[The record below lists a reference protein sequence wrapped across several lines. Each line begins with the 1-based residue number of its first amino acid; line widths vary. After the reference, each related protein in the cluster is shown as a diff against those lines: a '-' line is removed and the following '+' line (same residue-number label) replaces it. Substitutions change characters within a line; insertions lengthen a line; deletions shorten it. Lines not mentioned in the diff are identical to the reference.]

1 MKSMRLFARLFV
13 WFVFRHI
20 QKHKGRAIAVLLG
33 IALGA
38 AVFTSV
44 RVSVRASLEAFT
56 QSMDLIA
63 GRSDWSVTAPGARV
77 PEKLIT
83 PLFKHPSIRAV
94 APVLTAYVTSATE
107 DSEPFLMIGI
117 DPILDRSFRAWQ
129 PGASPADNDALWL
142 GLIKTPYGMIVGQQ
156 LNRERGWTVGNQIT
170 LAHLGRQADFR
181 NLGYLAAEGLA
192 LIEGGRMAIVDIA
205 TFQEF
210 TGLWGQ
216 VDRIDL
222 QLHHPNNQQ
231 AIQAV
236 RALLPEGL
244 ELVPPSERREG
255 GQGLIRAYQTNLSIL
270 SFASLFVGM
279 FLVYSL
285 VAFNA
290 ASRRHELAVLR
301 SLGVTARMLFL
312 LFLAEGFLLGL
323 VGWLLALPIS
333 SICVPYLLQS
343 VSHTISTL
351 FVPVRLAQFTI
362 DGWEIMVSWG
372 TTVLIAVLAAYQPAK
387 ETMQVA
393 PKEAMAMAHAGAR
406 PPRTLARLA
415 RNGALLLVLVW
426 PLSQIPGFYGLP
438 LPGYLAAILLFIG
451 FALITPWGLR
461 QAGNFLP
468 DLLRR
473 VAGEAAYL
481 AGRYVRDSGPRTAI
495 SIGALITAVALFTA
509 LVVMV
514 HSFRKTV
521 EFWVSQSVSGDVFMQ
536 TQLAARNQYKS
547 VLPATALTV
556 IQDLQAT
563 VDSVPYR
570 RIMMKYNGAPYHF
583 EALDVAMFLKYGNF
597 FWLRGQPTEA
607 LTQLAQGK
615 GVVVSEVFANKNGIG
630 VGDTFHARI
639 GKANIAA
646 LVLGIVRDY
655 RTQGGVVFYDLQAYQ
670 KASTDQGLT
679 GLRLFIKDRQS
690 DETVAAERLVQ
701 DLRKRCGAAVEIMR
715 GDHLRGAIL
724 TIFDE
729 TFAVTTVLLLIALL
743 IAALGITTTLT
754 VLVLERSRELNTLLA
769 IGASAAQV
777 RTMIFWEAI
786 LMVMAGGGAGLVC
799 GFGLA
804 YLLVFVINL
813 QSFGWTFIF
822 RIDWPTLVP
831 ALPLIAATAVMAS
844 LPAVQMAF
852 RKPPASVLR
861 E

>member
-1 MKSMRLFARLFV
+1 MKSIRLFARLFA
-13 WFVFRHI
+13 WFVFRHL

-38 AVFTSV
+38 AVFASV
-44 RVSVRASLEAFT
+44 RLSVQASLEAFT

-63 GRSDWSVTAPGARV
+63 GRSDWSVIAPGARV
-77 PEKLIT
+77 PDKLIT
-83 PLFKHPSIRAV
+83 PLLKHPAIRAV
-94 APVLTAYVTSATE
+94 APVLTTYVNSTTE

-117 DPILDRSFRAWQ
+117 DPLLDRSFRAWQ
-129 PGASPADNDALWL
+129 PGTPPAENEALWL
-142 GLIKTPYGMIVGQQ
+142 GMIKTPYGIIIGQP
-156 LNRERGWTVGNQIT
+156 LSSERGWTVGDQIT
-170 LAHLGRQADFR
+170 LAHLGRQARFR
-181 NLGYLAAEGLA
+181 SLGNLAAEGLA
-192 LIEGGRMAIVDIA
+192 LIEGGRVAIVDIA

-216 VDRIDL
+216 VDRLDL
-222 QLHHPNNQQ
+222 QLHHPEDQQ
-231 AIQAV
+231 AIQEV
-236 RALLPEGL
+236 RLSLPESL
-244 ELVPPSERREG
+244 ELVPPSETREG

-301 SLGVTARMLFL
+301 SIGSSARMLFA

-323 VGWLLALPIS
+323 VGWLLAIPIS
-333 SICVPYLLQS
+333 FVCVPYLLQS
-343 VSHTISTL
+343 VNHTISTL

-362 DGWEIMVSWG
+362 DGWEIMVSLG
-372 TTVLIAVLAAYQPAK
+372 TTILIAVLAAYQPAR

-393 PKEAMAMAHAGAR
+393 PKEAMAMAHTGAG

-415 RNGALLLVLVW
+415 RNGLILLLLVW
-426 PLSQIPGFYGLP
+426 PLSQIPGFHGLP
-438 LPGYLAAILLFIG
+438 LPGYLAAILLFVG

-468 DLLRR
+468 DVLRR

-521 EFWVSQSVSGDVFMQ
+521 ELWVSQSVRGDVFIQ
-536 TQLAARNQYKS
+536 AQLAARNQYKS
-547 VLPATALTV
+547 LLPATAMTAV
-556 IQDLQAT
+556 QDREEAIDT
-563 VDSVPYR
+563 VPYR
-570 RIMMKYNGAPYHF
+570 RIMMKYNGTPYHF
-583 EALDVAMFLKYGNF
+583 EALDIAMFLKHGSF
-597 FWLRGQPTEA
+597 FWLRNPPAET
-607 LTQLAQGK
+607 LLQLVQGK
-615 GVVVSEVFANKNGIG
+615 GVVVSEVFANKNGVA
-630 VGDTFHARI
+630 VGDMFRARI
-639 GKANIAA
+639 GKAQITTP
-646 LVLGIVRDY
+646 VLGIVRDY
-655 RTQGGVVFYDLQAYQ
+655 RTQGGAVFYDLGTFQ
-670 KASTDQGLT
+670 KVSADKGLT
-679 GLRLFIKDRQS
+679 GLRLFIRDRQGDWS
-690 DETVAAERLVQ
+690 AAAERLVQ
-701 DLRKRCGAAVEIMR
+701 DLRKRCGAGVEIMR
-715 GDHLRGAIL
+715 GDRLRGAIL

-769 IGASAAQV
+769 IGASAGQV
-777 RTMIFWEAI
+777 RAMIFWEAI
-786 LMVMAGGGAGLVC
+786 LMVVAGGGAGIVC
-799 GFGLA
+799 GFGLS

-822 RIDWPTLVP
+822 RVDWSTLGS

-844 LPAVQMAF
+844 LPAVKIAF

>member
-1 MKSMRLFARLFV
+1 MKSISLFARLFV

-44 RVSVRASLEAFT
+44 RLSVRASLDAFT

-77 PEKLIT
+77 PDSLIT

-107 DSEPFLMIGI
+107 DSKPFLMIGI

-129 PGASPADNDALWL
+129 PGTPPAGNDALWL
-142 GLIKTPYGMIVGQQ
+142 GLIKTPYSMIVGPQ
-156 LNRERGWTVGNQIT
+156 LNRERGWTEGDFIT
-170 LAHLGRQADFR
+170 LEHLGRQAEFHR
-181 NLGYLAAEGLA
+181 LGYLAAEGLA
-192 LIEGGRMAIVDIA
+192 LIEGGRVAIVDIA

-222 QLHHPNNQQ
+222 QLHHPENQQ

-236 RALLPEGL
+236 RALLPESL
-244 ELVPPSERREG
+244 ELIPPSESREG

-285 VAFNA
+285 VAFNT

-301 SLGVTARMLFL
+301 SVGVSARMLFL
-312 LFLAEGFLLGL
+312 LFLSEGFLLGL
-323 VGWLLALPIS
+323 AGWILALPIS

-343 VSHTISTL
+343 VSQTIATL

-362 DGWEIMVSWG
+362 DGWEVMVSLG
-372 TTVLIAVLAAYQPAK
+372 TTLLIAVLAAYQPAR

-406 PPRTLARLA
+406 PPRTLSRLA
-415 RNGALLLVLVW
+415 RNGAILLLLVW
-426 PLSQIPGFYGLP
+426 PVSQVPGLPGLP

-468 DLLRR
+468 GLLRR

-521 EFWVSQSVSGDVFMQ
+521 ELWVAQSVSGDVFLQ

-547 VLPATALTV
+547 FLPAAASAAVEEQEET
-556 IQDLQAT
+556 I
-563 VDSVPYR
+563 DSVPYR
-570 RIMMKYNGAPYHF
+570 RIILKYNGTPYHF
-583 EALDVAMFLKYGNF
+583 EAVDMAMFLKYGSF
-597 FWLRGQPTEA
+597 MWLRGKPTEA
-607 LTQLAQGK
+607 LPQLVQGK
-615 GVVVSEVFANKNGIG
+615 GVVISEVFANKTNTS
-630 VGDTFHARI
+630 VGDMFHARI

-646 LVLGIVRDY
+646 TVHGIVRDY
-655 RTQGGVVFYDLQAYQ
+655 RTRGGVVFYDLHAFQ
-670 KASTDQGLT
+670 KASTDKGLT
-679 GLRLFIKDRQS
+679 GMRLFIKGRPS
-690 DETVAAERLVQ
+690 DWPASAEQLVQ
-701 DLRKRCGAAVEIMR
+701 DLRKRCGAGVEIMR

-769 IGASAAQV
+769 IGASTGQV
-777 RTMIFWEAI
+777 RTMIFWEAV
-786 LMVMAGGGAGLVC
+786 LMVVAGGGAGLLC
-799 GFGLA
+799 GFGLS
-804 YLLVFVINL
+804 YLLVYVINL
-813 QSFGWTFIF
+813 QSFGWTFIY
-822 RIDWPTLVP
+822 RVDWPTLVP

-844 LPAVQMAF
+844 LPAVKIAF

>member
-1 MKSMRLFARLFV
+1 MKAIALFARLFV

-44 RVSVRASLEAFT
+44 RLSVRASLDAFT

-63 GRSDWSVTAPGARV
+63 GRSDWSVSAPGASV
-77 PEKLIT
+77 PESLIA

-94 APVLTAYVTSATE
+94 APVLTAYVTSAAE
-107 DSEPFLMIGI
+107 NSEPFLMIGI
-117 DPILDRSFRAWQ
+117 DPILDRSFRTWQ
-129 PGASPADNDALWL
+129 PGTPLAGNEALWL
-142 GLIKTPYGMIVGQQ
+142 GLIKTPYSMIVGPQ
-156 LNRERGWTVGNQIT
+156 LNRERGWTEGDHIT
-170 LAHLGRQADFR
+170 LEHLGRQAEFYR
-181 NLGYLAAEGLA
+181 LGYLAAEGLA
-192 LIEGGRMAIVDIA
+192 LIEGGRVAIVDIA

-210 TGLWGQ
+210 TGLGGQ

-222 QLHHPNNQQ
+222 QLHHPENQQ

-244 ELVPPSERREG
+244 ELIPPSESREG
-255 GQGLIRAYQTNLSIL
+255 GQGLIQAYQTNLSIL

-285 VAFNA
+285 VAFNT

-301 SLGVTARMLFL
+301 SVGVSARMLFL
-312 LFLAEGFLLGL
+312 LFLSEGFLLGL
-323 VGWLLALPIS
+323 AGWILALPIS

-343 VSHTISTL
+343 VSRTIATL

-362 DGWEIMVSWG
+362 DGWEIMVSLG
-372 TTVLIAVLAAYQPAK
+372 TTVLIAVLAAYQPAR

-393 PKEAMAMAHAGAR
+393 PKEAMAMAHTGAR
-406 PPRTLARLA
+406 PPRILARLA
-415 RNGALLLVLVW
+415 RNGAILLLLVW
-426 PLSQIPGFYGLP
+426 PVSQIPGLPGLP

-468 DLLRR
+468 GLLRR

-521 EFWVSQSVSGDVFMQ
+521 ELWVSQSVSGDVFLQ

-547 VLPATALTV
+547 VLPAAALAAV
-556 IQDLQAT
+556 EDQKEAIDA
-563 VDSVPYR
+563 VPYR
-570 RIMMKYNGAPYHF
+570 RIILKYNGTPYHF
-583 EALDVAMFLKYGNF
+583 EAVDMAMFLKYGRF
-597 FWLRGQPTEA
+597 MWLRGNATEA
-607 LTQLAQGK
+607 LHQLVQGK
-615 GVVVSEVFANKNGIG
+615 GVILSEVFTNKTKVA
-630 VGDTFHARI
+630 VGDMFRARI
-639 GKANIAA
+639 GKAKIAA
-646 LVLGIVRDY
+646 PVIGIVRDY
-655 RTQGGVVFYDLQAYQ
+655 RTQGGVVFYDLHAFQ
-670 KASTDQGLT
+670 KTSTDKGLT
-679 GLRLFIKDRQS
+679 GMRLFIKDRSS
-690 DETVAAERLVQ
+690 DWPAAAEQLVH
-701 DLRKRCGAAVEIMR
+701 DLRKRCGGGVEIMR

-769 IGASAAQV
+769 IGASAGQV

-786 LMVMAGGGAGLVC
+786 LMVLAGGGAGLLC
-799 GFGLA
+799 GFGLS

-813 QSFGWTFIF
+813 QSFGWTFIY
-822 RIDWPTLVP
+822 RIDWPTLGP

-844 LPAVQMAF
+844 LPAVRIAF